1 MNNNLLV
8 PHFDDEKDDS
18 LNLILTVAKDVPKCL
33 IIALTGYLDRLN
45 EQFFRNQIEKVI
57 ASKYSVL
64 ILDCSHLIL
73 PDDDSFLVLA
83 KISYPYKDKITIVN
97 LKERYHESF
106 ELIGIAKDFV
116 FKNNIEEALAE
127 ISFNK

>member
-45 EQFFRNQIEKVI
+45 EQFLRNQIEKVI

-73 PDDDSFLVLA
+73 PDDSFLVLA
-83 KISYPYKDKITIVN
+83 KISHPYKDKIMIVN

-116 FKNNIEEALAE
+116 FKNNIEEALAAT
-127 ISFNK
+127 SSNK

>member
-45 EQFFRNQIEKVI
+45 EQFLRNQIEKVI

-73 PDDDSFLVLA
+73 PDDSFLVLA
-83 KISYPYKDKITIVN
+83 KISHPYKDKIMIVN
-97 LKERYHESF
+97 LKERYHEFF

-116 FKNNIEEALAE
+116 FKNNIEEALVE
-127 ISFNK
+127 TSFNK

>member
-45 EQFFRNQIEKVI
+45 EQFLRNQIEKVI

-73 PDDDSFLVLA
+73 PDDSFLVLA
-83 KISYPYKDKITIVN
+83 KISHPYKDKIMIVN
-97 LKERYHESF
+97 LKERYHEF
-106 ELIGIAKDFV
+106 FKLIGIAKDFV
-116 FKNNIEEALAE
+116 FKNNIEEALVE
-127 ISFNK
+127 TSFNK